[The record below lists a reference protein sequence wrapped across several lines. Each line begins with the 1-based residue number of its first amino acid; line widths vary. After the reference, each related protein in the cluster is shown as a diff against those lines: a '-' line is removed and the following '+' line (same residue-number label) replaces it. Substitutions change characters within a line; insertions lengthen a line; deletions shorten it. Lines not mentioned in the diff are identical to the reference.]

1 MVNTFKQFLLYSPS
15 SMVLFPMKKLE
26 IMQKEF
32 KEWLRKA
39 EKQDH
44 KEEIE
49 LKKLTEKKLIEIANR
64 NDYKLI
70 NRNVDL
76 GKDNVFLVFHN
87 KDNKKFISA
96 WVDEE
101 GFDTEELENL

>member
-1 MVNTFKQFLLYSPS
+1 
-15 SMVLFPMKKLE
+15 MKKLE
-26 IMQKEF
+26 VMQKEF

-39 EKQDH
+39 VKQIN

-49 LKKLTEKKLIEIANR
+49 IKKLTEKKLIEIAKKNG
-64 NDYKLI
+64 YELI
-70 NRNVDL
+70 DRNVHL
-76 GKDNVFLVFHN
+76 GKNNIFLVFQN
-87 KDNKKFISA
+87 KNNKKFISA